1 MKKVMLICIWIAIVP
16 FSLFSCKDSDDDSL
30 PPPPESE
37 KRAEWELVFE
47 ENFDGNV
54 INPEIW
60 SIYNSVGHAGNGVR
74 SPEAISIEDGLLV
87 ITAQMKEVQENVD
100 GVIQT
105 VEKLYSGG
113 MAHKVNYKY
122 GKFEFRVRSDA
133 DPSGATSAV
142 VLTWPKSEDWPNGG
156 ENDIYETYAES
167 NPTRDNFQ
175 TNILSGLPRNTWQKK
190 IHDIDAKEWHVVA
203 MEWEEH
209 VMRIYI
215 DGQLKFRLTDPKD
228 FPHELHHLCIQL
240 DAFSTIMTGATKMYV
255 DWVKIYQEKK

>member
-1 MKKVMLICIWIAIVP
+1 MKKVMLICIWIAVVP

-87 ITAQMKEVQENVD
+87 ITAQMKEVQENVG

-142 VLTWPKSEDWPNGG
+142 VLS
-156 ENDIYETYAES
+156 
-167 NPTRDNFQ
+167 
-175 TNILSGLPRNTWQKK
+175 
-190 IHDIDAKEWHVVA
+190 
-203 MEWEEH
+203 
-209 VMRIYI
+209 
-215 DGQLKFRLTDPKD
+215 LK
-228 FPHELHHLCIQL
+228 
-240 DAFSTIMTGATKMYV
+240 
-255 DWVKIYQEKK
+255 VKIGRMEAKMIYMKLMPNLILLVITFRRIFCQAYHVIHGKKKYMT